1 MASYRVDSVEGRFLE
16 GDTAAIAEVS
26 RWVAG
31 VLAAPT
37 FWALRRQ
44 RTDLHQEV
52 LGRLVESLRRGR
64 FDASREFKG
73 YVQGVA
79 RFTAYKA
86 VDRDVRDVE
95 TPESDTAATDA
106 DVPADSGTE
115 SRLLAAQLARQALEI
130 ASDDCR
136 ALIREYFL
144 EEQRYREIAEDRG
157 VPVGTIKSR
166 LFRCLESIQRAL
178 RAPAGPR

>member
-1 MASYRVDSVEGRFLE
+1 MATYGIDSVEGRFLR
-16 GDTAAIAEVS
+16 GDTGAIAEVS

-44 RTDLHQEV
+44 RVDLHQEV

-86 VDRDVRDVE
+86 VDRDVREV
-95 TPESDTAATDA
+95 TIPEDDSPETAAETA
-106 DVPADSGTE
+106 VDSGSE
-115 SRLLAAQLARQALEI
+115 NRLVAAQLARQALEV
-130 ASDDCR
+130 ASDECR
-136 ALIREYFL
+136 ELIRSYFL
-144 EEQRYREIAEDRG
+144 EDRRYREIADERR
-157 VPVGTIKSR
+157 VPVGTVKSR
-166 LFRCLESIQRAL
+166 LFRCLESIQRKLREPGAL
-178 RAPAGPR
+178 R